1 MLKRVFAFLVRLAVL
16 GVILY
21 SARAAL
27 KKWVDGPEPSPTS
40 GGWTAPSGAPP
51 APAGAQASPGGDET
65 PVDPL
70 PTWVSPDATGGGP
83 STHPVKVKMASK
95 VYRDPGAPG
104 YDRCR
109 ADRYYTSVAA
119 AEADGF
125 TRAKR

>member
-1 MLKRVFAFLVRLAVL
+1 MLKRVFAFIVRLAVL

-21 SARAAL
+21 SARGAL
-27 KKWVDGPEPSPTS
+27 KRWVDGPEPSPTS
-40 GGWTAPSGAPP
+40 GGWTPAAGAPP
-51 APAGAQASPGGDET
+51 TPARVET
-65 PVDPL
+65 PVGHHDAPVDPL
-70 PTWVSPDATGGGP
+70 PTWVSPDAAGDAP

-95 VYRDPGAPG
+95 VYREPGGPG

-109 ADRYYTSVAA
+109 ADRCYSSVAA